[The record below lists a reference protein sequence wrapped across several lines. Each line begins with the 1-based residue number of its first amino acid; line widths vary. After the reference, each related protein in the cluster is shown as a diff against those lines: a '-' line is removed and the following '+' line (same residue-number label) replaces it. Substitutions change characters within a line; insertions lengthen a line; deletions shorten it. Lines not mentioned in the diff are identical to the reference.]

1 MSYCLLAG
9 VGAVAELLS
18 ALAIFVLVLLVT
30 YFTTRFVG
38 GYAKSKV
45 ITGNIELIDSM
56 KIAPSGYIAVVR
68 VASKYIAVGIGK
80 NEISFLCELPGEDV
94 MIRDAG
100 GVAGYDFKELIE
112 KARGKIGKK

>member
-1 MSYCLLAG
+1 MG
-9 VGAVAELLS
+9 VDGFIQLVTVI
-18 ALAIFVLVLLVT
+18 ALFVFVLVIT

>member
-1 MSYCLLAG
+1 MG
-9 VGAVAELLS
+9 VDGFIQLVTVI
-18 ALAIFVLVLLVT
+18 AIFVFVLVIT

>member
-1 MSYCLLAG
+1 MG
-9 VGAVAELLS
+9 VDGFIQLVTVI
-18 ALAIFVLVLLVT
+18 AIFVFVLVIT

-80 NEISFLCELPGEDV
+80 NEISFLCELPEEDV

>member
-1 MSYCLLAG
+1 MG
-9 VGAVAELLS
+9 VDGFIQLVTVI
-18 ALAIFVLVLLVT
+18 AIFVFVLVIT
-30 YFTTRFVG
+30 YFTTKFVG

>member
-1 MSYCLLAG
+1 LG
-9 VGAVAELLS
+9 VDGFIQLVTVI
-18 ALAIFVLVLLVT
+18 AIFVFVLVIT

>member
-1 MSYCLLAG
+1 MG
-9 VGAVAELLS
+9 VDGFIQLVTII
-18 ALAIFVLVLLVT
+18 AIFVFVLVIT

>member
-1 MSYCLLAG
+1 MG
-9 VGAVAELLS
+9 VDGFIQLVTVI
-18 ALAIFVLVLLVT
+18 AIFVFVLVIT

-68 VASKYIAVGIGK
+68 VAS
-80 NEISFLCELPGEDV
+80 ST
-94 MIRDAG
+94 
-100 GVAGYDFKELIE
+100 
-112 KARGKIGKK
+112 

>member
-1 MSYCLLAG
+1 MG
-9 VGAVAELLS
+9 VDGFIQLVTVI
-18 ALAIFVLVLLVT
+18 AIFVFVLVIT

-100 GVAGYDFKELIE
+100 GVVGYDFKELIE